1 MMAMDLDTLRKRIEN
16 FDKPRQ
22 IEVLRIFVKH
32 NINVN
37 ENKNGIFVN
46 LSSME
51 PNVITDLQDFMNHID
66 NQENTLQSREQ
77 SFAAS
82 ATFIDGALWVPAVI
96 ICEYRLSTSSAIL
109 GVDPEVIFFIDVTLC
124 SLSPGFILSG
134 L

>member
-37 ENKNGIFVN
+37 ENKNGIFIN

-77 SFAAS
+77 
-82 ATFIDGALWVPAVI
+82 VKE
-96 ICEYRLSTSSAIL
+96 EYTKNYFS
-109 GVDPEVIFFIDVTLC
+109 
-124 SLSPGFILSG
+124 
-134 L
+134 